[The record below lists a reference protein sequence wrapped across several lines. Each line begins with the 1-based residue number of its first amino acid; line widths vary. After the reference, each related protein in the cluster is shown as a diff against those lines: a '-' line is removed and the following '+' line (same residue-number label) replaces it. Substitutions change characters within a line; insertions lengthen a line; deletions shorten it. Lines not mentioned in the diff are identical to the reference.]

1 MKGAT
6 FIPMVG
12 MFAGG
17 ADTKTKT
24 LVVRLDAA
32 GKVAGYDYSV
42 GGFSAV
48 LRNPKRPGRFY
59 KSHCV
64 EKPEQTAALAIGIQT

>member
-48 LRNPKRPGRFY
+48 
-59 KSHCV
+59 
-64 EKPEQTAALAIGIQT
+64 